1 MTRET
6 RSSAASPRVPRHEDV
21 TAQTLGNTETRSE
34 WREARVAGNPHALTE
49 IAKRDQVTVREDF
62 STSFQAHPAMT

>member
-1 MTRET
+1 MTRALSLFDRCRYGTMTRET

-34 WREARVAGNPHALTE
+34 WREASCRWESALAQT
-49 IAKRDQVTVREDF
+49 
-62 STSFQAHPAMT
+62 